1 MKTVKFIATTFTAL
15 SISAC
20 AVSAATQALMDEYE
34 RTIPSCA
41 SDQDCGPKWAAART
55 WVVQN
60 SDFSIRSEGDSRI
73 MATSN
78 IISQSGMGVT
88 VDRVAADAGG
98 YQITVTVECFSAY
111 GCPNLWQA
119 MVEFNQAVNTA
130 QR

>member
-1 MKTVKFIATTFTAL
+1 MQTLKFIAMIFTAL

-41 SDQDCGPKWAAART
+41 SDQDCQPKWTAARA

-60 SDFSIRSEGDSRI
+60 SDFAIRGESDTRI

-88 VDRVAADAGG
+88 VNKITADAGG

-111 GCPNLWQA
+111 GCPNLRES

>member
-1 MKTVKFIATTFTAL
+1 MKTVQFIATTFAAL

-20 AVSAATQALMDEYE
+20 AVSEATQALMDEYQ

-41 SDQDCGPKWAAART
+41 GDRDCQPKWAAARA

-60 SDFSIRSEGDSRI
+60 SDFAIRSESDTRI

-88 VDRVAADAGG
+88 VDKITADAGG

>member
-1 MKTVKFIATTFTAL
+1 MKMVKFIATTFTTL

-41 SDQDCGPKWAAART
+41 SDQDCGPKWADERT

-60 SDFSIRSEGDSRI
+60 ADFSIRSEGDSRI

-88 VDRVAADAGG
+88 AYRVAADAGG
-98 YQITVTVECFSAY
+98 YQITVSVECFSGY